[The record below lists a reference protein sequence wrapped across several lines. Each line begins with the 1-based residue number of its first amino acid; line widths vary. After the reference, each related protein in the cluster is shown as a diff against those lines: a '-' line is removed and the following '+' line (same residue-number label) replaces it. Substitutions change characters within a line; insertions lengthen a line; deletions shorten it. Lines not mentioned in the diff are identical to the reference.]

1 MRLQLPV
8 DIVAVAQILD
18 WSQAVLFDGNND
30 ALLDDNTRKAFA
42 IVEDTFN
49 RVVHAEARFLALQ
62 RVQKYFKPL
71 GGVTCAISS

>member
-1 MRLQLPV
+1 MYLQLPV

-42 IVEDTFN
+42 IVEATFN
-49 RVVHAEARFLALQ
+49 RVVHAEVRFRALQ

-71 GGVTCAISS
+71 GA